1 MRVAHKERSR
11 DDISGPGK
19 HLQKFFLCEAQ
30 NEIKRAQMN
39 NERWRFI
46 LASPFALFI
55 NFPLYCLS
63 GCKIYLKTFFSP
75 LDKAQCRLLNKQ
87 FMQIQKRGSETNL
100 M

>member
-39 NERWRFI
+39 NER
-46 LASPFALFI
+46 
-55 NFPLYCLS
+55 
-63 GCKIYLKTFFSP
+63 
-75 LDKAQCRLLNKQ
+75 
-87 FMQIQKRGSETNL
+87 
-100 M
+100 